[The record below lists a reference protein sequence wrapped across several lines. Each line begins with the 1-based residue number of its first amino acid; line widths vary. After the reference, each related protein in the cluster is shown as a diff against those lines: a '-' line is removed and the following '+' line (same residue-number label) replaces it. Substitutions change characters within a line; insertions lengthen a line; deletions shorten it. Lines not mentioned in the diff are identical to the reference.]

1 MKIKEY
7 EKYDALGLAELVK
20 KKEVTPK
27 ELLKTAIKNIE
38 NHNKHINAVITP
50 MYDLAEQS
58 IDSGL
63 PKGSFHGVPFLL
75 KDLLAS
81 YAGVPLTSG
90 CRGYRNYIPNHDSEL
105 VKRFKAS
112 GVVICGKTNTPEF
125 GIMGVT
131 EPKLHGPTRNP
142 WNNNHTPGGSSG
154 GSGAAVAS
162 RMIPMASAG
171 DGGGSIRIPASCCG
185 IFGMKPSRG
194 RNPIGP
200 DIPYAWQG
208 CVVEHVLT
216 RSVRDSAAMLDSIR
230 GTDPGAP
237 YIIKEPEANYL
248 SILKKKP
255 GKLKIAFTTTSPL
268 GNPVDKSCIEAVEKA
283 AKLCEFLGHIVEE
296 ASPKLDGSA
305 ITMNYLLM
313 NCAESAADIKNLEKY
328 MGHKAGPKDVEIST
342 LMLAL
347 LGRAYSAEEYALS
360 LRDWNITSREMGRFH
375 QNYDIFIT
383 PTAANPP
390 AKIGELTPGK
400 LEEAMMRIIRFLR
413 LGKLVKISG
422 MVEQMA
428 ESMAQQ
434 YPFTQI
440 ANLTG
445 QPAMSVPLHW
455 SENDLPI
462 GVQFIG
468 DMCREDLLF
477 QLAAQLEKAQPWID
491 KKPSYK

>member
-1 MKIKEY
+1 MIKEY
-7 EKYDALGLAELVK
+7 KKHDALGLADLVK
-20 KKEVTPK
+20 KKQVTPL
-27 ELLKTAIKNIE
+27 ELLKTAMKTIKK
-38 NHNKHINAVITP
+38 HNPQINAVVTP
-50 MYDLAEQS
+50 MYDLAKKD
-58 IDSGL
+58 IKNGL
-63 PKGSFHGVPFLL
+63 PKGPFHGVPFLL

-90 CRGYRNYIPNHDSEL
+90 CRGYSNYIPDHDSEL
-105 VKRFKAS
+105 VKRFKAT

-131 EPKLHGPTRNP
+131 EPKLHGPTLNP
-142 WNNNHTPGGSSG
+142 WNKNHTPGGSSG
-154 GSGAAVAS
+154 GSGAAVS
-162 RMIPMASAG
+162 SQMVPMASAG

-216 RSVRDSAAMLDSIR
+216 RSVRDSAAMLDATR
-230 GTDPGAP
+230 GSDPGAP
-237 YIIKEPEANYL
+237 YIIKEPNSSYL
-248 SILKKKP
+248 SVLKKKP
-255 GKLKIAFTTTSPL
+255 QKLKIAFTTTSPL
-268 GNPVDKSCIEAVEKA
+268 GNTLDRSSIEAVEKA
-283 AKLCEFLGHIVEE
+283 AKICESLGHHVEE
-296 ASPKLDGSA
+296 ATPDLDGHS
-305 ITMNYLLM
+305 ITMNYLIM
-313 NCAESAADIKNLEKY
+313 NCAESAADIKSLEQY
-328 MGHKAGPKDVEIST
+328 MGHKASSKDVEIST
-342 LMLAL
+342 LMLGL
-347 LGRAYSAEEYALS
+347 LGKAYTAEEYSQS
-360 LRDWNITSREMGRFH
+360 LRDWNRTSREMGRFH
-375 QNYDIFIT
+375 QNYDILIT

-390 AKIGELTPGK
+390 AKIGELVPK
-400 LEEAMMRIIRFLR
+400 KSEETMMKIIRFLR

-455 SENDLPI
+455 SENNLPI

-477 QLAAQLEKAQPWID
+477 QLAAQLEKAEPWFD
-491 KKPSYK
+491 KKPPLL